1 MIMKVFN
8 SDTIGKDMK
17 IKFFI
22 VFFMVVLLCLSLD
35 SCKKTQTLEE
45 GGENIEVANSGN
57 DNKEAE
63 TDSLTD
69 ATTDSKIK
77 VEKMKKEDT
86 ILRKTKAQ
94 YVIY

>member
-1 MIMKVFN
+1 
-8 SDTIGKDMK
+8 MK
-17 IKFFI
+17 IKYF
-22 VFFMVVLLCLSLD
+22 VTCLMVLLLCLSLN
-35 SCKKTQTLEE
+35 SCKETLTQEE
-45 GGENIEVANSGN
+45 GGDHIEVSNSGN
-57 DNKEAE
+57 DSKEVE

-77 VEKMKKEDT
+77 ADSLNKKDV

>member
-1 MIMKVFN
+1 
-8 SDTIGKDMK
+8 MK
-17 IKFFI
+17 IKSF
-22 VFFMVVLLCLSLD
+22 VTCLMVLLLCLSLD
-35 SCKKTQTLEE
+35 SCKEVLTQKE
-45 GGENIEVANSGN
+45 GGEKKEVSNSGN
-57 DNKEAE
+57 DSKEAE

-77 VEKMKKEDT
+77 AERMKKKDV

>member
-1 MIMKVFN
+1 
-8 SDTIGKDMK
+8 MK
-17 IKFFI
+17 IKLF
-22 VFFMVVLLCLSLD
+22 VTCLMVLLLCLSLD
-35 SCKKTQTLEE
+35 SCKQALTQEE
-45 GGENIEVANSGN
+45 GGDHIEVSDGGN

-77 VEKMKKEDT
+77 AERMKKEDT